1 MYFLVPQI
9 TINKKNIYMII
20 YKKKIKNKNPY
31 FLNRTIEKSELR
43 EIIEIVFH
51 KNGIAKASLIAD
63 NLKEIGFGFATKAG
77 ISISIEDLKI
87 PPNKSRILQITNQE
101 LRKTEISFKRAE
113 ITTIEKSQKLTDT
126 WNNASEALK
135 DEIVKYYRLT
145 DPLNP
150 VYMMAFS
157 GARGNLSQVKQ
168 LVGMRGL
175 MADPNGQIIDLPILS
190 NFREGLNVTEYLI
203 SSYGARK
210 GLVDTSLRTA
220 DSGYLTRRLVDVA
233 QDIIVREIDCKTN
246 NGITLSNMHDNGKI
260 IIPLHKRLIG
270 RILADDVISP
280 VNGQEKIAHKN
291 ELITKNLI
299 KEFENNDIKK
309 IKVRSP
315 LTCQSYRSI
324 CQKCYGAS
332 LSDGKLVDV
341 GEAIGII
348 AAQSIGEPGTQL
360 TMRTFHTGGVFT
372 AEFSKPIKTLFEGI
386 ITYPSNLKFSHVRT
400 RHGDNAIAIEKRATF
415 DIKTSQDEKK
425 ITLEVGTTLLAKDN
439 SFIKKN
445 QVIAETSTSGSSI
458 TEKSTRDLI
467 SNSSGEIYFSDIIIE
482 ERVDRHGN
490 LTKISK
496 QHGLIWILSGEVYNF
511 PIGANLVVKNSF
523 EVNKGCLLA
532 KALIKSRYDG
542 ISRIRHATNH
552 YAVDIILEAITIQN
566 ASLYKDSKLFN
577 NNYLLKT
584 NNKKNFVVKAL
595 VGQKLSNSDIIA
607 ELIDDQ
613 YLTSTGGIVK
623 YVNLKLA
630 KTHKDD
636 SEYTLSGVGYIFF
649 IPQETH
655 QINKDASIL
664 LANSGDYVNENT
676 EIARG
681 VFCKCSG
688 LLDIVKSNNVIKEII
703 IKPGVVY
710 PISNNLSTFTNK
722 FFYSGEKII
731 DGIVTNK
738 IVYVEHVQLAN
749 KSCLLIRPVHQYK
762 VSNTESFFDFLIRG
776 EANDLITL
784 KVVNKSFF
792 KDGEII
798 KSVKGISLVNT
809 QLVFYTKPSTPPIT
823 AKMEFIKDLNK
834 LTSVTPKIKL
844 RIIAIETTKIKYKQQ
859 KNVTSKI
866 LIKEGQY
873 ISKDFPIIET
883 LFLSRHDGRV
893 IIKSNFKQKN
903 NPCLIIISPSNKKE
917 VYINKREYELKIG
930 DFIRV
935 GDNIEKEKNLKFTCS
950 GEVLDINDKLITIRI
965 AEPYL
970 ISPGTL
976 LHVNHG
982 ELIKKGDYL
991 ALLVFDRIKTGDII
1005 QGLPRIEEILEA
1017 RKPKETCH
1025 LAKFDGKTYANCNDK
1040 GESLISIESEQKEKH
1055 VYTLRLNQ
1063 KILVQNGTVVNI
1075 GEPITDGLINPHE
1088 MLNIFFEYFLT
1099 KTSPIQAT
1107 KASFEKIQ
1115 LELLK
1120 EIQQVYQSQKIEI
1133 NDKHIEVI
1141 IRQMTS
1147 KVLIQERGDTTLFP
1161 GELVAINQIEKI
1173 NSAIIAVNKKEAKY
1187 KPVLLGITKAS
1198 LNTDSFISAASFQ
1211 ETTRIL
1217 TEAAI
1222 EGKVDWLKGLKENV
1236 IIGRLIPGGTGL
1248 ISLDNKDSIKM
1259 RLALRHKR
1267 NFSYKTFKR
1276 KNNKLFNKT
1285 SNFKN

>member
-1 MYFLVPQI
+1 MS
-9 TINKKNIYMII
+9 I

-51 KNGIAKASLIAD
+51 KNGIARACLIAD
-63 NLKEIGFGFATKAG
+63 NLKGIGFGFATKAG

-87 PPNKSRILQITNQE
+87 PPNKSKILQITNEE
-101 LRKTEISFKRAE
+101 LRKTEISFKKAE

-135 DEIVKYYRLT
+135 DEIVKYYKLT

-168 LVGMRGL
+168 LIGMRGL

-233 QDIIVREIDCKTN
+233 QDIIVREIDCKTL
-246 NGITLSNMHDNGKI
+246 NGITLSSMHDNGKI

-270 RILADDVISP
+270 RILAEDVVNP
-280 VNGQEKIAHKN
+280 VNNQVKIASRN
-291 ELITKNLI
+291 QVITKNLI
-299 KEFENNDIKK
+299 KEFDDKAVKE

-315 LTCQSYRSI
+315 LTCESYRSI

-332 LSDGKLVDV
+332 LSNGKLVDV

-372 AEFSKPIKTLFEGI
+372 AEFARPIKTLFEGI
-386 ITYPSNLKFSHVRT
+386 IKYPLNLKFYHVRT
-400 RHGDNAIAIEKRATF
+400 RHGDNAIVIEKRTTF
-415 DIKTSQDEKK
+415 DIKTKLQKKK
-425 ITLEVGTTLLAKDN
+425 ITLDAGTTLLVKDN
-439 SFIKKN
+439 NFIKKN
-445 QVIAETSTSGSSI
+445 QVIAETSTSGRLI

-467 SNSSGEIYFSDIIIE
+467 SNSSGEIYFSDITIE
-482 ERVDRHGN
+482 ERADRHGN

-496 QHGLIWILSGEVYNF
+496 QYGLIWILSGEVYNF

-523 EVNKGCLLA
+523 EVNKGSLLA
-532 KALIKSRYDG
+532 KALIKSRYSG
-542 ISRIRHATNH
+542 ISRIRHATDH

-584 NNKKNFVVKAL
+584 NNKKIFVVKAQ
-595 VGQKLSNSDIIA
+595 VGQKLTNSDIVA

-623 YVNLKLA
+623 YVNLKLI
-630 KTHKDD
+630 KTHTDD
-636 SEYTLSGVGYIFF
+636 SEYNLSGVGYIFF

-655 QINKDASIL
+655 QINKDISIL
-664 LANSGDYVNENT
+664 LTNSGDYVNENT
-676 EIARG
+676 EIAKG

-688 LLDIVKSNNVIKEII
+688 VVEIVKSNNVIKEII
-703 IKPGVVY
+703 IKPGIAY
-710 PISNNLSTFTNK
+710 PIFSNLSTFTNK
-722 FFYSGEKII
+722 FFYPGEKII
-731 DGIVTNK
+731 NSITTNK
-738 IVYVEHVQLAN
+738 IVYVEHLKIAN
-749 KSCLLIRPVHQYK
+749 KSCLLIRPVSQYK
-762 VSNTESFFDFLIRG
+762 VSNTESFFNFLTAG
-776 EANDLITL
+776 ETNNLIAL
-784 KVVNKSFF
+784 RVINKSFF

-809 QLVFYTKPSTPPIT
+809 QLVFYTKPSVPPII
-823 AKMEFIKDLNK
+823 ARMELIKDLNK
-834 LTSVTPKIKL
+834 FTSLNSEVKL
-844 RIIAIETTKIKYKQQ
+844 RITATETTKIKSKQQ
-859 KNVTSKI
+859 KNIVSRI
-866 LIKEGQY
+866 LIKEGEY
-873 ISKDFPIIET
+873 IPKDFPIIET
-883 LFLSRHDGRV
+883 LFLSKHDGRV
-893 IIKSNFKQKN
+893 IIKSNFKQQN
-903 NPCLIIISPSNKKE
+903 SVCLIIISSSNKKE
-917 VYINKREYELKIG
+917 VHINKQDHKLKIG
-930 DFIRV
+930 DFV
-935 GDNIEKEKNLKFTCS
+935 YFGNNIAKNRKLKSPYS
-950 GEVLDINDKLITIRI
+950 GEVLEVNEKLITIRV

-982 ELIKKGDYL
+982 ELIKKEDYL

-1017 RKPKETCH
+1017 RKPRETCH
-1025 LAKFDGKTYANCNDK
+1025 LARFDGKTSINYNDK
-1040 GESLISIESEQKEKH
+1040 REALIILESQKSGKY

-1063 KILVQNGTVVNI
+1063 KILIQDGAEVSI
-1075 GEPITDGLINPHE
+1075 AEPITDGLVNPHE
-1088 MLNIFFEYFLT
+1088 MLDIFFEYFLT
-1099 KTSPIQAT
+1099 KTSLVQAT
-1107 KASFEKIQ
+1107 KSSFEKIR

-1161 GELVAINQIEKI
+1161 GELVAINQVEKI
-1173 NSAIIAVNKKEAKY
+1173 NSAVIAVNKKEAKY
-1187 KPVLLGITKAS
+1187 KPVLLGITRAS

-1248 ISLDNKDSIKM
+1248 VSLDNKDSIKI
-1259 RLALRHKR
+1259 RLALKHKR
-1267 NFSYKTFKR
+1267 SFSQKIFR
-1276 KNNKLFNKT
+1276 QQNNKFVNKT
-1285 SNFKN
+1285 H

>member
-1 MYFLVPQI
+1 MVI
-9 TINKKNIYMII
+9 D
-20 YKKKIKNKNPY
+20 KKKVKNRTPY
-31 FLNRTIEKSELR
+31 FLNRIIEKSELR
-43 EIIEIVFH
+43 EIIEVVFH

-113 ITTIEKSQKLTDT
+113 ITTIEKSQKSTDT

-135 DEIVKYYRLT
+135 DEIIKYYRLT

-175 MADPNGQIIDLPILS
+175 MADPNGQIIELPILS

-246 NGITLSNMHDNGKI
+246 NGITFSNIQNNEKI
-260 IIPLHKRLIG
+260 IIPLYKRLIG
-270 RILADDVISP
+270 RILADDVKNPITP
-280 VNGQEKIAHKN
+280 QVNIASKN
-291 ELITKNLI
+291 TLITGNLI
-299 KEFENNDIKK
+299 KEFKKNNIQK
-309 IKVRSP
+309 IKLRSP

-332 LSDGKLVDV
+332 LSDGKLVDI

-372 AEFSKPIKTLFEGI
+372 AEFSKPIKTLFEGVI
-386 ITYPSNLKFSHVRT
+386 KYPSNLKFHHVRT
-400 RHGDNAIAIEKRATF
+400 RHGDDAIIIEKSATF
-415 DIKTSQDEKK
+415 DIRTTQSERK
-425 ITLEVGTTLLAKDN
+425 ITLETGTTLLVKDN

-445 QVIAETSTSGSSI
+445 QVIAETSTSGRLI
-458 TEKSTRDLI
+458 TEKSTKDLI
-467 SNSSGEIYFSDIIIE
+467 SNSAGEIYFSDITIE

-511 PIGANLVVKNSF
+511 PMGANLVVQNSF

-532 KALIKSRYDG
+532 KALIKSRHSG
-542 ISRIRHATNH
+542 ISRIRCAANY
-552 YAVDIILEAITIQN
+552 YAIDIILGTVTIRN
-566 ASLYKDSKLFN
+566 ANLYKDSKLFN

-584 NNKKNFVVKAL
+584 SNKKNFVVKAL
-595 VGQKLSNSDIIA
+595 VGQKLSHSDIIA

-613 YLTSTGGIVK
+613 YLTNTGGIVK

-636 SEYTLSGVGYIFF
+636 SEYTLSGIGYIFF

-664 LANSGDYVNENT
+664 LANSGDYVNKNT
-676 EIARG
+676 EIAKG

-688 LLDIVKSNNVIKEII
+688 LLEIIKSNNIIKEII

-710 PISNNLSTFTNK
+710 PVSNNLSTFTNK
-722 FFYSGEKII
+722 IFYPGEKII
-731 DGIVTNK
+731 DNIVTNK
-738 IVYVEHVQLAN
+738 IVYVEHIKLIN
-749 KSCLLIRPVHQYK
+749 KSCILIRPVNQYK
-762 VSNTESFFDFLIRG
+762 VSNTESLFDFVTKG
-776 EANDLITL
+776 ENKDLISL

-792 KDGEII
+792 KDGEVI
-798 KSVKGISLVNT
+798 KSVKGVSLVNI
-809 QLVFYTKPSTPPIT
+809 QLIFYTKPSAT
-823 AKMEFIKDLNK
+823 AVTTKMEFVKDLDKSTNS
-834 LTSVTPKIKL
+834 TSEIKL
-844 RIIAIETTKIKYKQQ
+844 RITATETTKIKYKQQ
-859 KNVTSKI
+859 KNIISQI

-873 ISKDFPIIET
+873 ITKDFPIIET

-893 IIKSNFKQKN
+893 VIKSNFKQKN
-903 NPCLIIISPSNKKE
+903 NACLIIISPSNKKE
-917 VYINKREYELKIG
+917 IYINKKEHKLKIG

-935 GDNIEKEKNLKFTCS
+935 GDHLGTNKNFKSPYS

-976 LHVNHG
+976 IHVNHG
-982 ELIKKGDYL
+982 ELIRKGDYL
-991 ALLVFDRIKTGDII
+991 ALLVFDKIKTGDII

-1017 RKPKETCH
+1017 RKPRETCH
-1025 LAKFDGKTYANCNDK
+1025 LAKFDGKIYVHYNDK
-1040 GESLISIESEQKEKH
+1040 GESLISLESQKKEKY
-1055 VYTLRLNQ
+1055 VYILRLNQ
-1063 KILVQNGTVVNI
+1063 RVLVQSGTEVTI

-1088 MLNIFFEYFLT
+1088 MLEIFFEYFLT
-1099 KTSPIQAT
+1099 QTSPIQAT
-1107 KASFEKIQ
+1107 KASFEKIR

-1161 GELVAINQIEKI
+1161 GELVTINQIEKI

-1259 RLALRHKR
+1259 RLALRHKK
-1267 NFSYKTFKR
+1267 NFLNKTFKK
-1276 KNNKLFNKT
+1276 KNNKFLNKT
-1285 SNFKN
+1285 Y